1 MQKSSELEPTG
12 ASENEGRLRSS
23 TGNGGFAGR
32 LVTRWD
38 LDKTYLRSDFATL
51 RDLWRN
57 VVERPDQKRPVP
69 GASLTLAELGRRGA
83 RTHIL
88 SGSPEQLRRAI
99 LERLEMDG
107 VRPDELTLKPN
118 LQNLFRFRFFALRD
132 QLGYK
137 LPALLE
143 ARLAEEATGRSA
155 DFEVLVGDD
164 SEADPFV
171 YSLYADLVAG
181 RVDTGELERILRA
194 GELYAS
200 DRARTL
206 EAAKRLAH
214 SRAGDETLILI
225 HLDRQTPP
233 SEFSAYGK
241 RLVPFFNYA
250 QAALCLL
257 DRDLLD
263 AAAVGRVAS
272 ELLAEHR
279 FDLGSLARAYWD
291 LRRRGHV
298 GDRLLDKLR
307 DRDLVGE
314 VRAWPDAILAD
325 PLDGQP
331 SSPPPAPPP
340 LDYVALARAHAGG
353 RNRS

>member
-1 MQKSSELEPTG
+1 MSSTSEPRDVR
-12 ASENEGRLRSS
+12 ASEPVS
-23 TGNGGFAGR
+23 APR

-38 LDKTYLRSDFATL
+38 LDKTYLRSDFYTA

-57 VVERPDQKRPVP
+57 ATERPDQKRPVP
-69 GASLTLAELGRRGA
+69 GASLTLVELARRGA

-88 SGSPEQLRRAI
+88 SGSPEQLRKSL

-107 VRPDELTLKPN
+107 LRPDELTLKPSLRN
-118 LQNLFRFRFFALRD
+118 LLRLRFFAIGD

-143 ARLAEEATGRSA
+143 ARLAEHARHPA
-155 DFEVLVGDD
+155 AQIEVLVGDD

-171 YSLYADLVAG
+171 YSLYADLVA
-181 RVDTGELERILRA
+181 RNVDLGELERILRA
-194 GELYAS
+194 GGLYPS
-200 DRARTL
+200 DRERTL
-206 EAAKRLAH
+206 VAAERLLEARL
-214 SRAGDETLILI
+214 SSDTLILI

-233 SEFSAYGK
+233 SEFAPYGK

-257 DRDLLD
+257 DRDRLD
-263 AAAVGRVAS
+263 APAAGRIAS

-279 FDLGSLARAYWD
+279 FDLGALARSYWD

-298 GDRLLDKLR
+298 SDRLLDKLR
-307 DRDLVGE
+307 GATLTSVARS
-314 VRAWPDAILAD
+314 WPEAILAD
-325 PLDGQP
+325 PLDAQP
-331 SSPPPAPPP
+331 LAPASPQAP
-340 LDYVALARAHAGG
+340 LDYISLARAHAGG
-353 RNRS
+353 KRRT